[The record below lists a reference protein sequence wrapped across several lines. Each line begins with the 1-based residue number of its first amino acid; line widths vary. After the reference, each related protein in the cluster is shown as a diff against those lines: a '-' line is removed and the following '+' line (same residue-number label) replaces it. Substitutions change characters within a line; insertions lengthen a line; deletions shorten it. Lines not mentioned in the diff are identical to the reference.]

1 MTRMSR
7 KSRIVEEERIPIV
20 LTDTEKAFIEDWE
33 KHPMRKPR
41 ILKVS
46 VNFAVGAS
54 GPQLEKARELCER
67 LTNQV
72 PTEGKAKESV
82 RGFNIRKHEP
92 IAVFT
97 TLRGEKATEFLKK
110 AFWAVDDSVSANN
123 FDTFGNLAFG
133 IDEHLKLP
141 DIKYDPK
148 IGVMGFDTT
157 VVLERPGFHNKRR
170 RLRPSKIPTRH
181 KISKEEGIT
190 FFKHEF
196 NLGVE

>member
-1 MTRMSR
+1 MSR
-7 KSRIVEEERIPIV
+7 KSRFVEEERKPV
-20 LTDTEKAFIEDWE
+20 DLTETEKAFIKDWE
-33 KHPMRKPR
+33 QHPMRKPR

-110 AFWAVDDSVSANN
+110 AFWAVHDSVSAKN
-123 FDTFGNLAFG
+123 FDVFGNLAFG

-170 RLRPSKIPTRH
+170 RLRPSKISTRH